1 MLDSPRAVT
10 SLQRVLFFKRLPNLA
25 DLPAAELTVIAD
37 HAGERFFSKGSL
49 LLREGEPVGAVHLIV
64 EGEVEVRRR
73 GKSLGRVGPQAGLGG
88 LGLVSLPLTVFDDRL
103 GGTPAPAGGAGGGP
117 PGGGPPPPRP
127 CPPGGATWTSWSA
140 SSSSDR
146 CCPSR
151 EAASTR
157 SSSSRAASPRFAF
170 RPGSPSGGRGIPPR
184 AYFSSCPGT

>member
-73 GKSLGRVGPQAGLGG
+73 GKSLGRFGPQAGLGG
-88 LGLVSLPLTVFDDRL
+88 LGLFAPDTQGWEGTALPDTL
-103 GGTPAPAGGAGGGP
+103 TPALEADAMLQGFE
-117 PGGGPPPPRP
+117 
-127 CPPGGATWTSWSA
+127 
-140 SSSSDR
+140 DR
-146 CCPSR
+146 VP
-151 EAASTR
+151 
-157 SSSSRAASPRFAF
+157 
-170 RPGSPSGGRGIPPR
+170 
-184 AYFSSCPGT
+184 